1 MKRKERSRTLSAF
14 NKYRARVDWASD
26 RPEVWQAG
34 LQWYPEAAERLSEAT
49 EGTTVSLYRAA
60 GVAALLSPLTPWNRN
75 LRGTEQLLRWY
86 GDGAPH
92 EILVEVASRST
103 VYNSNAKR
111 AVKYLTGNDLAYPSG
126 PKTGPFHANLS
137 GNLSP
142 VTVDSWMF
150 RIVGGFGLQS
160 KAPTGNAKRAI
171 QRAVRM
177 CSTLYDIEPAQAQA
191 IIWTVER
198 DYWDPETP
206 NRADTLDVQK
216 RLRTA

>member
-1 MKRKERSRTLSAF
+1 MNSKERSRTMRAF
-14 NKYRARVDWASD
+14 NRYRSRLGWAKD
-26 RPEVWQAG
+26 RPEVWRGG
-34 LQWYPEAAERLSEAT
+34 LEWYPEATDRLKKAT

-60 GVAALLSPLTPWNRN
+60 GVAALLSPLTPWSRN

-86 GDGAPH
+86 SDNAPR
-92 EILVEVASRST
+92 EILYEVAARST
-103 VYNSNAKR
+103 VYNSNAQR

-126 PKTGPFHANLS
+126 PKTGPFHTNLS

-198 DYWDPETP
+198 DYWDPEMS
-206 NRADTLDVQK
+206 NRADTLDV
-216 RLRTA
+216 